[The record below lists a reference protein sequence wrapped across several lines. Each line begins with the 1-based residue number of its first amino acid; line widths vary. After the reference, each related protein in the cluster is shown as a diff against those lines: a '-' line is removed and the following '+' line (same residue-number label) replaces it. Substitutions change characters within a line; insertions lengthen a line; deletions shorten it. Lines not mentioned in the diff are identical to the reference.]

1 MKNRLITTNNSQ
13 FKINNSQLAILN
25 SQFSISNSHLTQNNL
40 YGTIKWQKVIV
51 SNKKFK
57 KV

>member
-25 SQFSISNSHLTQNNL
+25 SQL
-40 YGTIKWQKVIV
+40 VIHILL
-51 SNKKFK
+51 KIICMEL
-57 KV
+57 